1 VPRGQLGG
9 APPDPGMRGGGGADE
24 VVAVGSAPPSQRA
37 EGHVADGRSGAP
49 GEVTGRSHVA
59 LVAGERR
66 SPAIVV
72 GIGHARSVADRAV
85 GVRSWAVGTTSLG
98 RITHYLLY
106 NRSSRTG

>member
-1 VPRGQLGG
+1 
-9 APPDPGMRGGGGADE
+9 
-24 VVAVGSAPPSQRA
+24 
-37 EGHVADGRSGAP
+37 
-49 GEVTGRSHVA
+49 
-59 LVAGERR
+59 VAGERR

-106 NRSSRTG
+106 NRSGRTG